1 MYPYKIIWDL
11 DLYSILITV
20 GLIACM
26 ILIRVLSDKRGLSA
40 KWQNFVLVTMVFTV
54 VIGYGSAVVFQALYN
69 MERDGGFHI
78 TKSTGQTFYGGLI
91 GGAVAFLLIYFGV
104 GYPLFR
110 DNEHLRNFPDL
121 MSIAA
126 CGVTVAH
133 GFGRLGCL
141 MAGCCYGRATDAWYG
156 IEMVGIGKRI
166 PVQLFEAIF
175 LFLLCGWLVIRY
187 CEGRQ
192 CGMPLYMMLYGTW
205 RFFAEYLRDDY
216 RGNSLVSFLTP
227 SQLISLVLA
236 VAGLILLIVE
246 ATAERA
252 ARLRAERGEAFRAEL
267 LAARATAMPDA
278 GAEEQ
283 AETPEAVPETAAE
296 PVMES
301 PVDSAAPAEPAPAAP
316 TGQAPAVPAE
326 PESQPSPPAF
336 GVIDVS
342 GIAPAHPIGEESFVR
357 ADSFRTEKDFIKPE
371 SFRRVPGH
379 VSGRVSG
386 HVPGQEPKA

>member
-40 KWQNFVLVTMVFTV
+40 KWQNFILVTMVFAV

-187 CEGRQ
+187 CEGRR

-227 SQLISLVLA
+227 SQLISLVRADPSDRRGDCRACRAPAGGTGRSLPGGA
-236 VAGLILLIVE
+236 ACRPGNGDAGRRRGRAGGNTGSSPGDSCGAGYGVAGGQ
-246 ATAERA
+246 
-252 ARLRAERGEAFRAEL
+252 RGAC
-267 LAARATAMPDA
+267 
-278 GAEEQ
+278 
-283 AETPEAVPETAAE
+283 
-296 PVMES
+296 
-301 PVDSAAPAEPAPAAP
+301 
-316 TGQAPAVPAE
+316 
-326 PESQPSPPAF
+326 
-336 GVIDVS
+336 
-342 GIAPAHPIGEESFVR
+342 
-357 ADSFRTEKDFIKPE
+357 
-371 SFRRVPGH
+371 
-379 VSGRVSG
+379 
-386 HVPGQEPKA
+386 

>member
-1 MYPYKIIWDL
+1 MYPNKIIWDL

-20 GLIACM
+20 GLIVCM

-40 KWQNFVLVTMVFTV
+40 KWQNFVLVTMIFAV
-54 VIGYGSAVVFQALYN
+54 VLGYGSAVVFQALYN

-78 TKSTGQTFYGGLI
+78 TESTGQTFYGGLI
-91 GGAVAFLLIYFGV
+91 GGAASFLLIYFGI

-121 MSIAA
+121 LSIAA
-126 CGVTVAH
+126 CGITAAH

-187 CEGRQ
+187 CEGRR

-205 RFFAEYLRDDY
+205 RFFAENLRDDY
-216 RGNSLVSFLTP
+216 RGNSLVTGLTP
-227 SQLISLVLA
+227 SQLISLILVGSGLLL
-236 VAGLILLIVE
+236 LILE
-246 ATAERA
+246 ATVERA
-252 ARLRAERGEAFRAEL
+252 ARLRAEREAAFRAEL
-267 LAARATAMPDA
+267 LATGTDA
-278 GAEEQ
+278 AGTDA
-283 AETPEAVPETAAE
+283 AAPETPAAPETAAE
-296 PVMES
+296 PTAPAET
-301 PVDSAAPAEPAPAAP
+301 PDTADTAAAAAGDAPAEPAPAA
-316 TGQAPAVPAE
+316 AAAPAE
-326 PESQPSPPAF
+326 PESKPTPPAF

-342 GIAPAHPIGEESFVR
+342 GIAPAQPVGEDTFVR
-357 ADSFRTEKDFIKPE
+357 ADSFRTEKNFIKPE
-371 SFRRVPGH
+371 TFRY
-379 VSGRVSG
+379 
-386 HVPGQEPKA
+386 VPGQEPKA